1 MKRIRAWF
9 SRMAGLA
16 GNPQRESALAEELDS
31 HIAMHVEEKMR
42 AGLTAEQAR
51 REAILQ
57 LGGLESTK
65 QAYRDRSTIPL
76 LEALFRD
83 LHFGLRQLRKNSG
96 FAFTAI
102 AILAFGYLRQR
113 GHLQPRRCCPD
124 EASAL

>member
-1 MKRIRAWF
+1 MKRLRAWL
-9 SRMAGLA
+9 SRIAGLA
-16 GNPQRESALAEELDS
+16 LREQRERALAAEIDS
-31 HIAMHVEEKMR
+31 HIAMHVEDKMR

-51 REAILQ
+51 RDAILQ

-83 LHFGLRQLRKNSG
+83 VRFTLRLLRKNSG

-102 AILAFGYLRQR
+102 LMLALVSA
-113 GHLQPRRCCPD
+113 PTWPS
-124 EASAL
+124 SALSMRC